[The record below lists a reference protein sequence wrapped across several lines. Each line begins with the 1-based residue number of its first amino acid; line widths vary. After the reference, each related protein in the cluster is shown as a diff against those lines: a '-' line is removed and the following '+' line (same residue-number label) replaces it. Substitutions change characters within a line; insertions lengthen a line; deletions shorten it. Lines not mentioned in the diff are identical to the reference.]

1 VIRGMPRRVMSVARQ
16 PMLVARARARIE
28 RLSGPQ
34 RLVVFSIALGLIGA
48 ALWLLPLRDVQ
59 RPPFMSSI
67 PWWVEL
73 ATCYATSLL
82 FVQVRVHREVSTLS
96 LTEIPVAM
104 GLFLIDPHQLLACY
118 VAGVLLASW
127 TRRRRVRWVKDF
139 ANAMLD
145 VLYIG
150 VAVLVFHAVGPDVQ
164 NAIAPRSIVA
174 FGVAIIVAGWFVY
187 PIALNVGTTI
197 AQGKLRI
204 GDVTRAYLFQVI
216 ATTTNACL
224 GIVALM
230 ILTTSPWLAFV
241 LVPPGVLVLAGQ
253 IAAGESQRRADRNE
267 FLYRT
272 TEILHSTRQMGERA
286 GELLNGITEMFGVA
300 RAELVVI
307 PEVRG
312 PAVRFIS
319 IGDDEHAVVSTSELT
334 FAEQEVLNELRSNA
348 ILTGPLANDESLG
361 FALAERNARAG
372 TVVVLRGREGPQGML
387 LLLDPTRGADKLGA
401 TEQSLLTTV
410 AGLISVALENGQ
422 LAEAI
427 LAMSVEKEELERR
440 AFYDPLT
447 QIANRSLFIDTMTA
461 SLAQLATTRRPI
473 AVMFIDLDG
482 FKEINDNFGHSVGDQ
497 VLSAVAARLR
507 VQVRKL
513 DLAARL
519 GGDEFGMLLD
529 GMRHKSD
536 ASVVAE
542 RIIETL
548 RRPIALGDALVTIGA
563 SVGVAVV
570 DDPAEAPDPEELMRR
585 ADMAMYLAKRQGK
598 NRFVVFDESAR
609 TPVIATAPEL
619 VRQAG

>member
-1 VIRGMPRRVMSVARQ
+1 MTVAH
-16 PMLVARARARIE
+16 PPILMARARARFD

-34 RLVVFSIALGLIGA
+34 RLVVFSAALGLIGA

-59 RPPFMSSI
+59 RVTTMSAI
-67 PWWVEL
+67 PWWAEL
-73 ATCYATSLL
+73 ATCYVTSLL
-82 FVQVRVHREVSTLS
+82 YVQVRVHREVSTLS

-127 TRRRRVRWVKDF
+127 TRQRRIRWVKDF
-139 ANAMLD
+139 ANATLD
-145 VLYIG
+145 VVYIG
-150 VAVLVFHAVGPDVQ
+150 VAVLVFNAVGPVPGDPLAVQ
-164 NAIAPRSIVA
+164 SIVA
-174 FGVAIIVAGWFVY
+174 FAAAMIVAGWFVY
-187 PIALNVGTTI
+187 PIALNAGTTI
-197 AQGKLRI
+197 AQGRLNL
-204 GDVTRAYLFQVI
+204 GEVVRAYLFQVI
-216 ATTTNACL
+216 ATTSNASL

-230 ILTTSPWLAFV
+230 ILATRPVLAFALVAPV
-241 LVPPGVLVLAGQ
+241 LLVLAGQ

-272 TEILHSTRQMGERA
+272 TEILHSTRQVGERA
-286 GELLNGITEMFGVA
+286 GELLNGITTMFGVG

-312 PAVRFIS
+312 PAVRFTS
-319 IGDDEHAVVSTSELT
+319 TGDDERAQATTSDLT
-334 FAEQEVLNELRSNA
+334 FAEQELLNELRTTT
-348 ILTGPLANDESLG
+348 ILSGSMTGDQSLG
-361 FALAERNARAG
+361 LALAERSASAG
-372 TVVVLRGREGPQGML
+372 TAVVLRGLEGPQGML
-387 LLLDPTRGADKLGA
+387 LLLNPTRGVTLGA
-401 TEQSLLTTV
+401 HEQSLLSTV

-427 LAMSVEKEELERR
+427 RAMSVEKAELARR

-447 QIANRSLFIDTMTA
+447 QIANRSLFIDTVAT
-461 SLAQLATTRRPI
+461 SLAQLASSQRPI

-482 FKEINDNFGHSVGDQ
+482 FKEINDTFGHAVGDR

-513 DLAARL
+513 DLAARI

-529 GMRHKSD
+529 GMRHFTD
-536 ASVVAE
+536 AAVVAE

-548 RRPIALGDALVTIGA
+548 RRPIPIDDAMVTIGA

-570 DDPAEAPDPEELMRR
+570 EDSADVLEPEELMRR

-598 NRFVVFDESAR
+598 NRFVVFDEAAR
-609 TPVIATAPEL
+609 TPVIALTPEPVRAATA
-619 VRQAG
+619 

>member
-1 VIRGMPRRVMSVARQ
+1 MSEMMAMHPPV
-16 PMLVARARARIE
+16 LVARARAQIG
-28 RLSGPQ
+28 RLTGPQ
-34 RLVVFSIALGLIGA
+34 RLVFFSIGLGLIGA
-48 ALWLLPLRDVQ
+48 ALWLLPLRDAGRVTTV
-59 RPPFMSSI
+59 MAI
-67 PWWVEL
+67 PWWAEL
-73 ATCYATSLL
+73 ATCYVTSLL

-127 TRRRRVRWVKDF
+127 TRERRIRWVKDF

-150 VAVLVFHAVGPDVQ
+150 VAVLVFNAVGPVASQPLAVQ
-164 NAIAPRSIVA
+164 SIVA
-174 FGVAIIVAGWFVY
+174 FAAAMIVAGWLVY
-187 PIALNVGTTI
+187 PIALNLGTTI
-197 AQGKLRI
+197 AQGTFNL
-204 GDVTRAYLFQVI
+204 GEVARAYLFQVI
-216 ATTTNACL
+216 ASTTNASL
-224 GIVALM
+224 GIVALL
-230 ILTTSPWLAFV
+230 ILTTHPVLAFA
-241 LVPPGVLVLAGQ
+241 LVPPVILVLTGQ

-272 TEILHSTRQMGERA
+272 TEILHSTRQVGERA
-286 GELLNGITEMFGVA
+286 GELLNGITKMFGVE

-312 PAVRFIS
+312 PAVRFNS
-319 IGDDEHAVVSTSELT
+319 SGDDEQAAATTSDLT
-334 FAEQEVLNELRSNA
+334 FAEQEVLNELRSTA
-348 ILTGPLANDESLG
+348 ILSGSVARDQSLG
-361 FALAERNARAG
+361 LALAERGATAG
-372 TVVVLRGREGPQGML
+372 TVVVLRGLEGPQGML
-387 LLLDPTRGADKLGA
+387 LLLNPRGVKLGPH
-401 TEQSLLTTV
+401 EQSLLNTV

-427 LAMSVEKEELERR
+427 KAMSVEKAELARR

-447 QIANRSLFIDTMTA
+447 QIANRSLFIETVGS
-461 SLAQLATTRRPI
+461 SLAQMSSTQRPI

-482 FKEINDNFGHSVGDQ
+482 FKEINDTFGHAVGDR

-513 DLAARL
+513 DLAARI

-529 GMRHKSD
+529 GMRHFSD

-548 RRPIALGDALVTIGA
+548 RRPIPMGDAMVTVGA

-570 DDPAEAPDPEELMRR
+570 EDAADAPEPEELMRR

-598 NRFVVFDESAR
+598 NRFVVFDETAR
-609 TPVIATAPEL
+609 TPVIARIPEPAH
-619 VRQAG
+619 QAAR

>member
-1 VIRGMPRRVMSVARQ
+1 MSEMTVAR
-16 PMLVARARARIE
+16 PLVLMARARAQVD
-28 RLSGPQ
+28 RLNGPQ
-34 RLVVFSIALGLIGA
+34 RLVVFSICLGLIGA

-59 RPPFMSSI
+59 RVTIMSAI
-67 PWWVEL
+67 PWWAEL
-73 ATCYATSLL
+73 ATCYVTSLL

-96 LTEIPVAM
+96 LTEIPVAL

-118 VAGVLLASW
+118 VVGVLLASW
-127 TRRRRVRWVKDF
+127 TRQRRIRWVKDF

-145 VLYIG
+145 VVYIA
-150 VAVLVFHAVGPDVQ
+150 VAVLVFNAVGPVPGDPLAVH
-164 NAIAPRSIVA
+164 SIVA
-174 FGVAIIVAGWFVY
+174 FAAAMIVAGWFVY

-197 AQGKLRI
+197 AQGRLNL
-204 GDVTRAYLFQVI
+204 GEVARAYLFQVI
-216 ATTTNACL
+216 ATTTNASL

-230 ILTTSPWLAFV
+230 ILATRPVLAFALVAPV
-241 LVPPGVLVLAGQ
+241 LLVLAGQ
-253 IAAGESQRRADRNE
+253 VAAGESQRRADRNE

-272 TEILHSTRQMGERA
+272 TEILHSSRQVGERA
-286 GELLNGITEMFGVA
+286 GELLNGISKMFGVA

-312 PAVRFIS
+312 PAVRFNS
-319 IGDDEHAVVSTSELT
+319 TGDDELAQATTSDLT
-334 FAEQEVLNELRSNA
+334 FAEQELLNELRTTA
-348 ILTGPLANDESLG
+348 ILSGSMARDQSLG
-361 FALAERNARAG
+361 LALAERSASAG
-372 TVVVLRGREGPQGML
+372 TVVVLRGLEGPQGML
-387 LLLDPTRGADKLGA
+387 LLLNPTRGVTLGA
-401 TEQSLLTTV
+401 HEQSLLSTV

-427 LAMSVEKEELERR
+427 KAMSVEKAELARR

-447 QIANRSLFIDTMTA
+447 QIANRSLFIETIAT
-461 SLAQLATTRRPI
+461 SLSQLASSQRPI

-482 FKEINDNFGHSVGDQ
+482 FKEINDTFGHAVGDR

-513 DLAARL
+513 DLAARI

-529 GMRHKSD
+529 GMRHVSD
-536 ASVVAE
+536 AAVVAE

-548 RRPIALGDALVTIGA
+548 RRPIPIGDAMVTIGA

-570 DDPAEAPDPEELMRR
+570 EDASEVQDPEELMRR

-598 NRFVVFDESAR
+598 DRFVVFDETAR
-609 TPVIATAPEL
+609 SPVIARIPEPA
-619 VRQAG
+619 RAATG